1 MQMVTHAQAIYAI
14 TVCCIVYDDAAL
26 DCFVKYGISDMV
38 ILKHRS
44 IHIFAFEIEITSAL
58 DTLGA
63 KFH

>member
-1 MQMVTHAQAIYAI
+1 MATHAQAIYAI
-14 TVCCIVYDDAAL
+14 TVCSIVCDYAAL
-26 DCFVKYGISDMV
+26 DCFVKYRISDMV

-44 IHIFAFEIEITSAL
+44 IHVFAFETEIKSAL